1 MVGPI
6 VAGIARKIL
15 SGILNASY
23 RAFWKEIFE
32 AIEKAEKDFIG
43 GNIKKDW
50 VLLKIL
56 DFIQKKRGKKLNRI
70 QTWAIKKF
78 IGIIINNIIDDL
90 NKKDGKNWAQFAI
103 DLEIRLNEKLKI
115 IDPLPL

>member
-1 MVGPI
+1 MNEFLKTAFAMVGPI

-15 SGILNASY
+15 FGILNASY

-56 DFIQKKRGKKLNRI
+56 ISFRKKEEKKLNRV
-70 QTWAIKKF
+70 Q
-78 IGIIINNIIDDL
+78 IN
-90 NKKDGKNWAQFAI
+90 
-103 DLEIRLNEKLKI
+103 
-115 IDPLPL
+115 